1 METIGAFYRD
11 ISGKYPAQSIQVP
24 DSSKAGAV

>member
-24 DSSKAGAV
+24 DRSKAV